1 MNEPSPVLIAA
12 CHAIFASTD
21 PRYVPSILDYVEDY
35 HHSYVHILQKYC
47 QEWSYKN
54 TEEMR
59 PLMPPP
65 IRVVQPS
72 QDLWPQYWSQIN
84 AYVSQGPNGLL
95 SALQLLQNIRAHDSC
110 AEHQTLLQQ
119 YLMTTLL
126 PTINAYFLPQLD
138 ADHHYVLSP
147 ALLSNALSVLQLM
160 GFLHAVCPRESE
172 YLLHLSELSAQ
183 IVEAVH
189 RTSSDAAFVRTVEQ
203 EASKVAPISPAVSAV
218 VQPCTVL
225 PVSSQVSVQSS
236 SQVPSRVS
244 VQSSSRVSV
253 QSSSQLPS
261 RVSVQSSSRVSQS
274 VPQPEA
280 GVFPTLQRVDSVV
293 LNDSTRTL
301 EAMGMR
307 RRDTGGGCWGV
318 V

>member
-12 CHAIFASTD
+12 CHATFASTD

-47 QEWSYKN
+47 PEWSYKN

-126 PTINAYFLPQLD
+126 PTIHAYFLPQLD

-183 IVEAVH
+183 IVEAVR

-225 PVSSQVSVQSS
+225 PVSSQM
-236 SQVPSRVS
+236 PS
-244 VQSSSRVSV
+244 
-253 QSSSQLPS
+253 
-261 RVSVQSSSRVSQS
+261 QSSSRVSQS
-274 VPQPEA
+274 VPQPET

>member
-47 QEWSYKN
+47 PEWSYKN
-54 TEEMR
+54 TEEIR

-84 AYVSQGPNGLL
+84 AYVGQGPNGLL

-126 PTINAYFLPQLD
+126 PTIHAYFLPQLD

-160 GFLHAVCPRESE
+160 GFLHAVCPCESE

-183 IVEAVH
+183 IIEAVR
-189 RTSSDAAFVRTVEQ
+189 RTSSDAAFVHAVEQ
-203 EASKVAPISPAVSAV
+203 EASKMASISPAVSAV
-218 VQPCTVL
+218 VQPSNVF
-225 PVSSQVSVQSS
+225 PMS
-236 SQVPSRVS
+236 SQVPSQVS
-244 VQSSSRVSV
+244 LQAS
-253 QSSSQLPS
+253 QSSSQ
-261 RVSVQSSSRVSQS
+261 VSVQSSSRVSQS

>member
-47 QEWSYKN
+47 PEWSYKN

-126 PTINAYFLPQLD
+126 PTIHAYFLPQLD

-147 ALLSNALSVLQLM
+147 ALLNNALSVLQLM

-183 IVEAVH
+183 IVEAVR
-189 RTSSDAAFVRTVEQ
+189 RTSSDAAFVRAVEQ
-203 EASKVAPISPAVSAV
+203 EASKVAPISPAVSPM

-225 PVSSQVSVQSS
+225 PVSSQSS
-236 SQVPSRVS
+236 SQMS
-244 VQSSSRVSV
+244 QSS
-253 QSSSQLPS
+253 S

-274 VPQPEA
+274 VPKAET

-301 EAMGMR
+301 EVMGMR
-307 RRDTGGGCWGV
+307 RRETGGGCWGV

>member
-1 MNEPSPVLIAA
+1 
-12 CHAIFASTD
+12 
-21 PRYVPSILDYVEDY
+21 
-35 HHSYVHILQKYC
+35 
-47 QEWSYKN
+47 
-54 TEEMR
+54 
-59 PLMPPP
+59 
-65 IRVVQPS
+65 
-72 QDLWPQYWSQIN
+72 
-84 AYVSQGPNGLL
+84 
-95 SALQLLQNIRAHDSC
+95 
-110 AEHQTLLQQ
+110 
-119 YLMTTLL
+119 MTTLL

-138 ADHHYVLSP
+138 ADHHYVLSS

-183 IVEAVH
+183 IVEAVR
-189 RTSSDAAFVRTVEQ
+189 RTSSDAAFVHAVEQ

-236 SQVPSRVS
+236 SQVP
-244 VQSSSRVSV
+244 
-253 QSSSQLPS
+253 
-261 RVSVQSSSRVSQS
+261 QS

>member
-1 MNEPSPVLIAA
+1 
-12 CHAIFASTD
+12 
-21 PRYVPSILDYVEDY
+21 
-35 HHSYVHILQKYC
+35 
-47 QEWSYKN
+47 
-54 TEEMR
+54 
-59 PLMPPP
+59 
-65 IRVVQPS
+65 
-72 QDLWPQYWSQIN
+72 
-84 AYVSQGPNGLL
+84 
-95 SALQLLQNIRAHDSC
+95 
-110 AEHQTLLQQ
+110 
-119 YLMTTLL
+119 
-126 PTINAYFLPQLD
+126 
-138 ADHHYVLSP
+138 
-147 ALLSNALSVLQLM
+147 M

-183 IVEAVH
+183 IVEAVR

-225 PVSSQVSVQSS
+225 PVPSQVSVQSS
-236 SQVPSRVS
+236 SQVPS
-244 VQSSSRVSV
+244 Q
-253 QSSSQLPS
+253 
-261 RVSVQSSSRVSQS
+261 VSVQSSSRVSQS